1 MTEWYKYP
9 NEGRDCMTTKTDPY
23 TPTIRLKGNS
33 MKAKPEFGHA
43 PDYRWMAL
51 TGWTPDD
58 SEYGGAYKGFVNE
71 GYYNLRSIFFD
82 IDEWVQYLAEQF
94 VNGGANTRQ
103 QTGMTRN
110 INEAVK
116 IATHNAEMLS
126 GMARFAVNNPDVE
139 CVMDNN
145 KGNRQGKAFFGNLPD
160 AIGLIDGYAWGGTNY
175 THFRLWLSN
184 VGSGSES
191 AGLAK
196 VRNLSYMIHA
206 AGDIFKA
213 MVKGERTECIVV
225 RNILINRAIE
235 QYASGPI
242 SPHEVI
248 GLSFLDVC
256 RDVWRCMTQR
266 GSWFSWDEIYL
277 HDKPETFNPLNDE
290 QQRVM
295 RDAMQRRADYCLEM
309 HNRWISAMS

>member
-1 MTEWYKYP
+1 MA
-9 NEGRDCMTTKTDPY
+9 TKTDPY
-23 TPTIRLKGNS
+23 TPTMRLKGNS
-33 MKAKPEFGHA
+33 IKARPECGHA

-58 SEYGGAYKGFVNE
+58 SEYGGSYEGFLNAGYRE
-71 GYYNLRSIFFD
+71 GRSIFFD

-256 RDVWRCMTQR
+256 RDVWRRITHR
-266 GSWFSWDEIYL
+266 GAWFSWDEIYL
-277 HDKPETFNPLNDE
+277 HDKPETFNPLNDV
-290 QQRVM
+290 QQQVM

-309 HNRWISAMS
+309 HDRWIKAMA

>member
-1 MTEWYKYP
+1 MA
-9 NEGRDCMTTKTDPY
+9 TKTDPF
-23 TPTIRLKGNS
+23 TPTMRLKGNS
-33 MKAKPEFGHA
+33 IKAKPECGHS

-58 SEYGGAYKGFVNE
+58 SEYGGSYKGFLNT
-71 GYYNLRSIFFD
+71 GYRDYDSYHETRSIRFD

-94 VNGGANTRQ
+94 VNSNANTRQ
-103 QTGMTRN
+103 PSGMTRA
-110 INEAVK
+110 INEVVK
-116 IATHNAEMLS
+116 MATYNAEMLS
-126 GMARFAVNNPDVE
+126 GMAEFALRNPDVE

-160 AIGLIDGYAWGGTNY
+160 EIGLIDGYTWGGTNY
-175 THFRLWLSN
+175 THFRYWLSK
-184 VGSGSES
+184 VGHGSEQ

-196 VRNLSYMIHA
+196 VKSLPYLIHS

-213 MVKGERTECIVV
+213 MVKGERTDCIVV

-235 QYASGPI
+235 HYASGSI
-242 SPHEVI
+242 SPPEVS

-256 RDVWRCMTQR
+256 RDVWRRITQR
-266 GSWFSWDEIYL
+266 GSWFAWDEIYL
-277 HDKPETFNPLNDE
+277 QDKPETFNPLNDV
-290 QQRVM
+290 QQQVM

-309 HNRWISAMS
+309 HNRWISAMA